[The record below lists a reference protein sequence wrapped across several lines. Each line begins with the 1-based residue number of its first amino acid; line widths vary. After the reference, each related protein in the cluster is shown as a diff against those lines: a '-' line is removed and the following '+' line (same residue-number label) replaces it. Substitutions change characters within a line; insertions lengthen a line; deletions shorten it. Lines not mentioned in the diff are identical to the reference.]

1 MNLTLLETRNKYDI
15 SQIEASKIAKIPLR
29 TYRRYETDNQ
39 YGDGIKREIIIA
51 RINNHFT
58 IDEEN
63 GLLTIEE
70 IQIKLTE
77 LFDNEY
83 NGDINYCYLFGSY
96 AKGTANEN
104 SDVDLYVSSSLTGLK
119 FVGLIERVR
128 ETLHKKIDMIRDS
141 EIENNFDLT
150 FEIFKTGIKIY
161 GR

>member
-1 MNLTLLETRNKYDI
+1 MNLTLLETRNKYNI

-51 RINNHFT
+51 RINNHFI

-63 GLLTIEE
+63 GLLTIDE
-70 IQIKLTE
+70 IKTKLTD

-83 NGDINYCYLFGSY
+83 SGMINYCYLFGSY
-96 AKGTANEN
+96 SKGTAKEN
-104 SDVDLYVSSSLTGLK
+104 SDVDLYVSTSLTGLK

-128 ETLHKKIDMIRDS
+128 ETLNKKIDLIRDS

-161 GR
+161 GK

>member
-104 SDVDLYVSSSLTGLK
+104 SDADLYVSSSLTGLK